1 MKNRIIKIVSLILVT
16 SILLSVFSTVCFAEE
31 HSDNTVNQTNANILN
46 ELLSEIDMDGAY
58 TFNYEYDS
66 NGRIIRVLCR
76 SGSVET
82 IYNYTYTGNTYEC
95 NVTTS
100 EVAEL
105 LSEDVELF
113 TSLSGDDLKLSDP
126 QIKSRIEQ
134 AKELWNQANNNG
146 DEETKNR
153 AHLEAQIARAD
164 ACVLHPASLFAQYY
178 LEDGDLSTG
187 TYFRRT
193 LKKGDTGNDVFALQR
208 ALMYYDYLDVT
219 KFSTEDYGTYEELT
233 EDAVAAYQEEKMGK
247 SNADGIAGARVLK
260 GLFEYTP
267 SKRNILPTNA
277 GMIDINVYKGKHDLV
292 CAAVMGHL
300 QEKAPNSTIINEAYL
315 YHAGLRGNGGRAD
328 VVRVLNSSKMVW
340 EIKPDS
346 KYGVKTGYP
355 QVTSYVLAS
364 THIDNI
370 NKYSLYCPL
379 TYGTPIGYIPNIPW
393 KDGSEIVISNYATYS
408 GVSESFDGVV
418 FYRTKKNDK
427 ELQPETSSVPVIVPK
442 QQEERK
448 KATVPEPA
456 VVVGGLAATAVATV
470 VTVYVVKGIV
480 AFVGSFFTGGATL
493 ILLAC

>member
-1 MKNRIIKIVSLILVT
+1 MVLVT
-16 SILLSVFSTVCFAEE
+16 SILLSVFSIACFAEE
-31 HSDNTVNQTNANILN
+31 NSDNTVNQTNANILN
-46 ELLSEIDMDGAY
+46 ELLSDIDMDGAY
-58 TFNYEYDS
+58 TFNCEYDS

-82 IYNYTYTGNTYEC
+82 AYNYTYTGNTYKC
-95 NVTTS
+95 SVTTG

-105 LSEDVELF
+105 LSEYAELF
-113 TSLSGDDLKLSDP
+113 TGLSGDDLKLSDP

-134 AKELWNQANNNG
+134 AKELWNQANANS

-164 ACVLHPASLFAQYY
+164 ACVLHPTSQFAQFY
-178 LEDGDLSTG
+178 LEDGDSNTG
-187 TYFRRT
+187 TNFRRT

-219 KFSTEDYGTYEELT
+219 KFSTKDYGTYEDLT
-233 EDAVAAYQEEKMGK
+233 KDAVAAYQEEKFGK
-247 SNADGIAGARVLK
+247 SNADGIADARVLK

-267 SKRNILPTNA
+267 SKRNSLPTNA

-292 CAAVMGHL
+292 CAAVMGYV
-300 QEKAPNSTIINEAYL
+300 EKELPGSEVIKEAHL

-328 VVRVLNSSKMVW
+328 VVRVLGYSKMVW

-346 KYGVKTGYP
+346 KYGVKTGYR
-355 QVTSYVLAS
+355 QVSSYVIAS
-364 THIDNI
+364 DHTDNRI
-370 NKYSLYCPL
+370 KHGLYCPL
-379 TYGTPIGYIPNIPW
+379 TYGTPIGNIPNIPW
-393 KDGSEIVISNYATYS
+393 RDGSEIVISNYAKYS
-408 GVSESFDGVV
+408 GVAESFDGVV

-427 ELQPETSSVPVIVPK
+427 ELQPETAIVPVPK

-448 KATVPEPA
+448 KASVPEPT
-456 VVVGGLAATAVATV
+456 VVIDGLAKTAIATV

-480 AFVGSFFTGGATL
+480 AIVGAFFTSGTSL
-493 ILLAC
+493 VLLAC